1 MTPIDRILEHLPD
14 AKRRGKGWTARCPG
28 HDDRKASLSVDTGE
42 QGRVLLYCFAG
53 CATPA
58 VVAAMGLTLRD
69 LYPDESGHQ
78 PRPSST
84 TSEKRRPSP
93 PRTSNGTRGRAVAV
107 YHYHAADGLPAFEVR
122 RYEPKTFRPYK
133 PDGKAGYPD
142 GPRPLYCLGRLLE
155 AGAASLVFIVEGEKD
170 ADRLAALGL
179 VAVTCAGGANAA
191 GKTDCTPLAGREV
204 AVLPDH
210 DKTGRAFGQAVAG
223 LLHGSAA
230 GVRVLDLA
238 KHWPGL
244 LDKGDVSDWLDADP
258 DGHDGE
264 TLVRLFD
271 AADQWAPEPAA
282 LTGEPATAQPCSA
295 PMLLRM
301 SDVQPTTVRWLWP
314 GRIPLGRMTL
324 LVGRPGEGK
333 SFLTADI
340 AARVSQ
346 GRDWPDGS
354 GCPAGSVLLCSAEDD
369 PADTIAPRLIAHDAD
384 RQRIHLLA
392 GVMQRTD
399 DGREAER
406 IFTLADLDPLRDA
419 LEQLDDCRLIVVDP
433 VGSYLG
439 GGADAHRDNEVR
451 GVLAPLCKLADRH
464 DAALIVVAHTRKSAA
479 AHADDMALGSRAFT
493 GLARSV
499 LHLLVDPDGDE
510 DPELRRR
517 LLLPGKNN
525 LAKRPDGLAFDI
537 GPGDAIDDTGQPR
550 PCIRWQRG
558 TVDITADDAVN
569 RELAGDNDKR
579 TERDQAADWLR
590 QTLAAGPQPS
600 KALLEQAKETE
611 GIAERTLRRAMK
623 AVGVDAYRPEN
634 PGPWWW
640 RLPNGEAQ
648 RHGPKG
654 VQRGNLAI
662 CPDACKTGDPD
673 DGLGAGCHTARAD
686 KPDNTPAGR

>member
-1 MTPIDRILEHLPD
+1 MTPIDLILQHLPD
-14 AKRRGKGWTARCPG
+14 AKRCGKGWTACCPG
-28 HDDRKASLSVDTGE
+28 HDDRKASLSVDIGE
-42 QGRVLLYCFAG
+42 QGRVLLRCHAG

-58 VVAAMGLTLRD
+58 LLAAMGLTLRD
-69 LYPDESGHQ
+69 LYPDESGQQ

-84 TSEKRRPSP
+84 TPERHRPSP
-93 PRTSNGTRGRAVAV
+93 PWTSTGTRGRAVAV
-107 YHYHAADGLPAFEVR
+107 YHYHAADGSPAFEVR

-133 PDGKAGYPD
+133 PDGKAGYPH
-142 GPRPLYCLGRLLE
+142 GPRPLYGLGRLLE
-155 AGAASLVFIVEGEKD
+155 SGSSSLVFIVEGEKD
-170 ADRLAALGL
+170 ADRLAELGL
-179 VAVTCAGGANAA
+179 VAVTCAGGANAT
-191 GKTDCTPLAGREV
+191 GKSDWSPLAGRKV

-210 DKTGRAFGQAVAG
+210 DKAGRAFSQAVAG
-223 LLHGSAA
+223 LLHGSAPE
-230 GVRVLDLA
+230 VRVLDLA
-238 KHWPGL
+238 EHWPGL
-244 LDKGDVSDWLDADP
+244 PDKGDVSDWLDVDP

-271 AADQWAPEPAA
+271 AAEPWAPEPAA
-282 LTGEPATAQPCSA
+282 PTDEPATSQSRST

-314 GRIPLGRMTL
+314 GRIPMGRMTL

-346 GRDWPDGS
+346 GRDWTDGS
-354 GCPAGSVLLCSAEDD
+354 RCPAGSVLLCSAEDD

-384 RQRIHLLA
+384 RRRIHLLA
-392 GVMQRTD
+392 GVRQRRS

-406 IFTLADLDPLRDA
+406 IFTLADLDPLRNA

-451 GVLAPLCKLADRH
+451 GVLTPLCKLAERH

-499 LHLLVDPDGDE
+499 LHLLVDPDGDD
-510 DPELRRR
+510 DPSQRRR

-537 GPGDAIDDTGQPR
+537 GPGDAIDDAGLPR
-550 PCIRWQRG
+550 PCIRWHAG

-569 RELAGDNDKR
+569 RETTGNNDKR

-600 KALLEQAKETE
+600 KDLLEQAKETE
-611 GIAERTLRRAMK
+611 SIAERTLRRAMK
-623 AVGVDAYRPEN
+623 NVGVEAYRPKN

-640 RLPNGEAQ
+640 RLPNAEAQ
-648 RHGPKG
+648 RHAP
-654 VQRGNLAI
+654 R
-662 CPDACKTGDPD
+662 
-673 DGLGAGCHTARAD
+673 DG
-686 KPDNTPAGR
+686 